1 MKKNL
6 EKYKKIVGEEIVEKI
21 YKKAKKLLKKNIVC
35 ISSTNQGGGVAEILN
50 SIIFLFNEIGIK
62 FDWRI
67 IHGTPNF
74 FTITKKFHNALQGAD
89 IHLSKDKKRIY
100 YETNRKFSMLN
111 HLDHDLVMVHDPQP
125 LPLIDFYKKKQPW
138 IFRCH
143 VDLSN
148 PNLEVW
154 NYLKHFIKKYDELV
168 ISTEE
173 YKKNLSIP
181 QTVIHP
187 AIDPL
192 SQKNRQVQ
200 KKTIKKYL
208 SKNGIDFKKPI
219 ISQISRYDKWK
230 DMEGVIKIFERVKKE
245 IDCQLVL
252 LGNIAPDDP
261 EGIDIYTEIVRKFGN
276 RKDIKILVNVSANDL
291 VVNCLQRKSAVIIQ
305 KSLKEG
311 FALTVSEAL
320 YKETP
325 VVASSVGGIPLQII
339 HGENGFLHEP
349 NDINGFAESIV
360 TLLKDDKLRK
370 KMGKSGR
377 EHIKKNFLIT
387 RLMLDWLDLFEKYLC

>member
-6 EKYKKIVGEEIVEKI
+6 EKYKKIVGEKIVEKI

-35 ISSTNQGGGVAEILN
+35 ISSTNQGGGVAEMLN

-111 HLDHDLVMVHDPQP
+111 HLDYDLVVVHDPQP
-125 LPLIDFYKKKQPW
+125 LSLIDFYKKKQPW

-148 PNLEVW
+148 PNLEAW
-154 NYLKHFIKKYDELV
+154 NYLRHFILKYDELV

-192 SQKNRQVQ
+192 SQKNCQVQ

-230 DMEGVIKIFERVKKE
+230 DAEGVIKIFERVKKE
-245 IDCQLVL
+245 VDCQLVL
-252 LGNIAPDDP
+252 LGNIASDDP
-261 EGIDIYTEIVRKFGN
+261 ESIDVYTEIVRKFGN
-276 RKDIKILVNVSANDL
+276 RKDIKILVNVNANDL

-325 VVASSVGGIPLQII
+325 VVASNVGGIPLQII

-370 KMGKSGR
+370 KMGKNGK
-377 EHIKKNFLIT
+377 EYIKKNFLIT